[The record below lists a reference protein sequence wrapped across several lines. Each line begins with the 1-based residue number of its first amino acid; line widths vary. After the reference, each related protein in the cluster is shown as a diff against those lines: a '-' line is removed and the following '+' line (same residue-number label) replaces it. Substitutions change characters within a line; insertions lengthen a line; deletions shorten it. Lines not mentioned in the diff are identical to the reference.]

1 MELGFHRLRCLAAD
15 IWAHLG
21 ICRASFPPVPPAAC
35 ATWASREATRRRSA
49 LRSLATA
56 SSAFLRSERSS
67 GWRSRRL
74 ESSHCLALPRTCSK
88 SCARPAPSCESSS
101 QQTPKPLPPHPPP
114 PESLVPGGSLLH
126 FLPQTF
132 SNLPNRNRCS
142 PKLKICTN
150 SRRDLPP
157 AWPAKVH
164 PPPPSITCWKTPRV
178 TH

>member
-21 ICRASFPPVPPAAC
+21 ICRASFPPPPAAC

-101 QQTPKPLPPHPPP
+101 QQTRKPLPPHPPP
-114 PESLVPGGSLLH
+114 REPRPGWLAAAFPSPNFLEPPEPQPLL
-126 FLPQTF
+126 TKAE
-132 SNLPNRNRCS
+132 NLHEQPPRPASCMASQSASS
-142 PKLKICTN
+142 P
-150 SRRDLPP
+150 S
-157 AWPAKVH
+157 
-164 PPPPSITCWKTPRV
+164 
-178 TH
+178 